1 MGIPGYTRWLR
12 QRFSGAFHPVVPSKP
27 LGLQCP
33 RANRLGFDHV
43 HFDLAA
49 RLYMV
54 SGRANDTAHL
64 VRLLLRDLH
73 RVVRWTSPRQ
83 SVTLAVD
90 GVPPA
95 AKLWTQRIRRFDR
108 KRATSSSSHGVDT
121 LGFTLG
127 TLVMRQVGLALSFF
141 AVQALQAHD
150 FAHTVFYVSGP
161 EVVGEGEHKLHA
173 RVLSLLGSRPSESH
187 LIIGNDADLIVQACA
202 AAAVVEQRQAALPP
216 RSRLLPGV
224 ATAIGGGPT
233 SIDQLT
239 LLLTCACSRLSIMS
253 LASPAT
259 STPERIEYRLYQCAV
274 WRMLRHRYRG
284 HNQLLLP
291 MSELAAAVLS
301 ELPEP
306 ARHSEGVAAS
316 ASRTLL
322 DLSLLSLLMGSDYL
336 PRPKGLKLA
345 STYPAYAVTCPLYS
359 DLLAICLAA
368 GLQMAC
374 VLTSKVGC
382 FVSGTCTVQVPAT
395 EG

>member
-12 QRFSGAFHPVVPSKP
+12 QRFGVAFHPVVPTKP

-33 RANRLGFDHV
+33 HHNRLGFDHV

-95 AKLWTQRIRRFDR
+95 AKLWTQRIRRFER
-108 KRATSSSSHGVDT
+108 KRATSSGASSRGIDT

-141 AVQALQAHD
+141 AVQALQAND

-173 RVLSLLGSRPSESH
+173 RVLSLLGSRPAESH

-202 AAAVVEQRQAALPP
+202 AAAVVEQRQAGLPR

-224 ATAIGGGPT
+224 ATAIGDGAT

-239 LLLTCACSRLSIMS
+239 LLLTCASCLATMS
-253 LASPAT
+253 LATPAA
-259 STPERIEYRLYQCAV
+259 STPERIEHQPHATADP
-274 WRMLRHRYRG
+274 W
-284 HNQLLLP
+284 
-291 MSELAAAVLS
+291 S
-301 ELPEP
+301 
-306 ARHSEGVAAS
+306 
-316 ASRTLL
+316 
-322 DLSLLSLLMGSDYL
+322 
-336 PRPKGLKLA
+336 
-345 STYPAYAVTCPLYS
+345 
-359 DLLAICLAA
+359 
-368 GLQMAC
+368 
-374 VLTSKVGC
+374 
-382 FVSGTCTVQVPAT
+382 QVPRAQPAAPAHV
-395 EG
+395 